1 MVICVTDWNWNN
13 SAVTPNQWRGAGWE
27 FWVRDAGLD
36 AAIRAAGGVGTLA
49 RGLGISQ
56 PAVSAWQRVPAE
68 RVIAV
73 ESITGVDR
81 STLRPDLYPHSGGGT
96 LETPMPPAE
105 VDEIDI
111 ARSREY
117 AMLALLLGREPA
129 DSTLAALSELSGD
142 PSPLGMA
149 HIGLAEAASAIEAR
163 QAGREFFR
171 IFIGVGRG
179 ELLPYA
185 SYYLTG
191 FVHER
196 PLAHV
201 REDLSRLGISRADTM
216 REPEDHIAILCET
229 MAGLAD
235 GRFPADFAAQKA
247 FFRRHLQPWATRF
260 FADLESTG
268 DAAFYAKV
276 GTVGRT
282 FMEIEAAGFDLDD

>member
-1 MVICVTDWNWNN
+1 MAIC
-13 SAVTPNQWRGAGWE
+13 GKWE
-27 FWVRDAGLD
+27 NLVRDAGLD
-36 AAIRAAGGVGTLA
+36 AAIQAAGGVGTLA

-56 PAVSAWQRVPAE
+56 PAVSAWQRIPAE

-73 ESITGVDR
+73 ESLTGVSR
-81 STLRPDLYPHSGGGT
+81 ATLRPDLYPAQGGIS
-96 LETPMPPAE
+96 LETPMPHPDE
-105 VDEIDI
+105 VDDIDV

-117 AMLALLLGREPA
+117 AMLAVLLGREPA
-129 DSTLAALSELSGD
+129 SETLAGVASLAGD
-142 PSPLGMA
+142 ASPLGMA
-149 HIGLAEAASAIEAR
+149 HIALAEAASAAEAR

-201 REDLSRLGISRADTM
+201 REDLAKLGITRSDTM

-229 MAGLAD
+229 MSGLAD
-235 GRFPADFAAQKA
+235 GRFPAGLAAQKA
-247 FFRRHLQPWATRF
+247 FFRRHLQPWASRF
-260 FADLESTG
+260 FADLESTQ
-268 DAAFYAKV
+268 DAPFYARV
-276 GTVGRT
+276 GTVGRM
-282 FMEIEAAGFDLDD
+282 FMEIEAAAFDLDD

>member
-1 MVICVTDWNWNN
+1 M
-13 SAVTPNQWRGAGWE
+13 
-27 FWVRDAGLD
+27 RDAGLD

-56 PAVSAWQRVPAE
+56 PAVSAWQRIPAE

-73 ESITGVDR
+73 ESLTGVR
-81 STLRPDLYPHSGGGT
+81 RETLRPDLYPSQAGNS
-96 LETPMPPAE
+96 LETPMPHLAE
-105 VDEIDI
+105 ADDIDV

-117 AMLALLLGREPA
+117 AMLAILLGREPA
-129 DSTLAALSELSGD
+129 PETLSAIASLSGD
-142 PSPLGMA
+142 ASPLGMA
-149 HIGLAEAASAIEAR
+149 HIALAEAASLAEPR

-201 REDLSRLGISRADTM
+201 REDLARLGIARSDTM

-229 MAGLAD
+229 MSGLAD
-235 GRFPADFAAQKA
+235 GRFPADLAAQKA
-247 FFRRHLQPWATRF
+247 FFRRHLQPWAARF
-260 FADLESTG
+260 FADLESTK
-268 DAAFYAKV
+268 DAPFYARL
-276 GTVGRT
+276 GTVGRM
-282 FMEIEAAGFDLDD
+282 FMEIEAAAFDLDD

>member
-1 MVICVTDWNWNN
+1 M
-13 SAVTPNQWRGAGWE
+13 
-27 FWVRDAGLD
+27 RDAGLD

-56 PAVSAWQRVPAE
+56 PAVSAWQRIPAE

-73 ESITGVDR
+73 ESLTGVAR
-81 STLRPDLYPHSGGGT
+81 STLRPDLYPAQAGMS

-105 VDEIDI
+105 LDDVDV

-117 AMLALLLGREPA
+117 AMLAVLLGREPSA
-129 DSTLAALSELSGD
+129 DTLAGVASLSGD
-142 PSPLGMA
+142 ASPLGMA
-149 HIGLAEAASAIEAR
+149 HIALAEEASLAEAR

-201 REDLSRLGISRADTM
+201 REDMVRLGIARSDTM

-229 MAGLAD
+229 MSGLAD
-235 GRFPADFAAQKA
+235 GRFPADLAAQRA
-247 FFRRHLQPWATRF
+247 FFRRHLQPWASRF
-260 FADLESTG
+260 FADLESTK
-268 DAAFYAKV
+268 DAPFYARL
-276 GTVGRT
+276 GTVGRM
-282 FMEIEAAGFDLDD
+282 FMEIEAAAFDLDD

>member
-1 MVICVTDWNWNN
+1 M
-13 SAVTPNQWRGAGWE
+13 
-27 FWVRDAGLD
+27 RDAGLE

-49 RGLGISQ
+49 RRLGISQ
-56 PAVSAWQRVPAE
+56 PAVSAWQRIPAE

-73 ESITGVDR
+73 EILTGVGR
-81 STLRPDLYPHSGGGT
+81 ATLRPDLYPSQAGMS
-96 LETPMPPAE
+96 LETPMPNP
-105 VDEIDI
+105 DEIDDI
-111 ARSREY
+111 DVARAREY

-129 DSTLAALSELSGD
+129 PETLAGLASLAGD
-142 PSPLGMA
+142 ASPLGMA
-149 HIGLAEAASAIEAR
+149 HIALAEAASAAEAR

-201 REDLSRLGISRADTM
+201 REDLAKLGIARTDTM

-229 MAGLAD
+229 MSGLAD
-235 GRFPADFAAQKA
+235 RRFPADLATQKA
-247 FFRRHLQPWATRF
+247 FFRRHLQPWAARF
-260 FADLESTG
+260 FADLESTKE
-268 DAAFYAKV
+268 APLYARV
-276 GTVGRT
+276 GTVGRM
-282 FMEIEAAGFDLDD
+282 FMEIEAAAFDLDD